1 MKRSSLNT
9 TFDSEILSSF
19 KSACKDNGEK
29 MNAVLEV
36 FMQSYVN
43 GEFNIERTTQ
53 NQLVP
58 KNK

>member
-9 TFDSEILSSF
+9 TFDSEILSAF

-36 FMQSYVN
+36 FMESYVS
-43 GEFNIERTTQ
+43 GEFNIERITHHKLTS
-53 NQLVP
+53 
-58 KNK
+58 KK